1 MMENFFA
8 CFENSTSKIRRIVL
22 CCRRKPLTPPFPFLV
37 SETSKFEARVLK
49 SQSIRKLRSSGFCF
63 GSWVALRP
71 LVCSWSILGPIS
83 RNQSAH
89 SRTEPKLLSSTA
101 SEDDQETPL
110 KHSLWTKSLTWTHP
124 APTASAVRYHLPSI
138 KDIPFEVQY
147 ILFTL
152 QCLPNGSVLLVPS
165 LENISPHYHVTLA
178 DCWSGCSG
186 VTWSS
191 SDLVIQSEHMRG

>member
-1 MMENFFA
+1 MMMENFFA

-124 APTASAVRYHLPSI
+124 APKHLLSDTTCPPSKTSHLRCNIFYLHYSACPM
-138 KDIPFEVQY
+138 VQ
-147 ILFTL
+147 F
-152 QCLPNGSVLLVPS
+152 C
-165 LENISPHYHVTLA
+165 
-178 DCWSGCSG
+178 
-186 VTWSS
+186 
-191 SDLVIQSEHMRG
+191 